1 MELVVMIEGISEI
14 SIDKNRHKAMPVYQ
28 QIHRKIREAIKN
40 SGDNN
45 VGGDRLPSIASLAR
59 KLNVHYKTVQ
69 AAYDLLQNEGA
80 IQYQPNKG
88 AVLKGKNAAFNLKAS
103 QKMTVNFVTWHHRD
117 GFFVRVAEGI
127 QKYLA
132 EQEIDYSLVDVGFS
146 EDAFVEAVTN
156 ASGSADGLLVL
167 PLERPNCAEA
177 IRQAINNGTK
187 IVQVDRHLP
196 DVDAASVEPEHFASA
211 YKATRH
217 LLKQHKRPVY
227 YLGITDKPS
236 SCRDWVEGWSQA
248 MHEYNFNNLQSHCFD
263 LQASEEQLAKAPSV
277 GLQYHVEA
285 AMRLFESKKED
296 IYCIFAGNDFM
307 ARGVYIAAERLGLE
321 VGKNVFVVGN
331 DDMPFAQTF
340 DVPLSSI
347 RQVPSIGHLG
357 YEAAKLLHEYIT
369 GEIEEPIRRLLP
381 SELIVR
387 QSSTGVPSQE
397 IDEVGRKT
405 A

>member
-1 MELVVMIEGISEI
+1 
-14 SIDKNRHKAMPVYQ
+14 
-28 QIHRKIREAIKN
+28 
-40 SGDNN
+40 
-45 VGGDRLPSIASLAR
+45 
-59 KLNVHYKTVQ
+59 
-69 AAYDLLQNEGA
+69 
-80 IQYQPNKG
+80 
-88 AVLKGKNAAFNLKAS
+88 
-103 QKMTVNFVTWHHRD
+103 
-117 GFFVRVAEGI
+117 
-127 QKYLA
+127 
-132 EQEIDYSLVDVGFS
+132 
-146 EDAFVEAVTN
+146 
-156 ASGSADGLLVL
+156 
-167 PLERPNCAEA
+167 
-177 IRQAINNGTK
+177 
-187 IVQVDRHLP
+187 
-196 DVDAASVEPEHFASA
+196 
-211 YKATRH
+211 
-217 LLKQHKRPVY
+217 
-227 YLGITDKPS
+227 
-236 SCRDWVEGWSQA
+236 

-263 LQASEEQLAKAPSV
+263 LQASEEQLASAPSV
-277 GLQYHVEA
+277 GLQYHVDA

-340 DVPLSSI
+340 DVQLSSI

-397 IDEVGRKT
+397 ADAIGRKT

>member
-28 QIHRKIREAIKN
+28 QIHRKIHEAIKN

-69 AAYDLLQNEGA
+69 AAYDLLQNEGS

-132 EQEIDYSLVDVGFS
+132 EQEIDYSLVDVGSS

-167 PLERPNCAEA
+167 PLERPSCAEA
-177 IRQAINNGTK
+177 IRQAINSGTK
-187 IVQVDRHLP
+187 IVLVDRHLP

-263 LQASEEQLAKAPSV
+263 LQASEEQLATLDEYGTHIGLAFQVVDDILDVEGDEETLGKTQGKDMEANKPTYVKLMGLDGAKA
-277 GLQYHVEA
+277 EA
-285 AMRLFESKKED
+285 
-296 IYCIFAGNDFM
+296 
-307 ARGVYIAAERLGLE
+307 
-321 VGKNVFVVGN
+321 
-331 DDMPFAQTF
+331 Q
-340 DVPLSSI
+340 
-347 RQVPSIGHLG
+347 
-357 YEAAKLLHEYIT
+357 
-369 GEIEEPIRRLLP
+369 RLLQAALDALQDFGDAADHLRDLARYII
-381 SELIVR
+381 ER
-387 QSSTGVPSQE
+387 
-397 IDEVGRKT
+397 DH
-405 A
+405 